1 MAKKDRVILGTK
13 GPKIGAH
20 VSAAVSLEL
29 SFEKAQSIG
38 AEVTQIFIS
47 PPQQWFQTKHGEEET
62 KRFRDK
68 ETEVGIGPNFIHG
81 TYLIN
86 LGTQNPEHLEKSID
100 WLIYAM
106 NFASQIKSS
115 GLIFHLGSHKGVG
128 FEKVLPQIV
137 ASLSRVLKKTNKP
150 ENEPTTLIL
159 ETSAGAGG
167 GLGGTFT
174 ELGQILKGV
183 LSDKLKICIDTQHIF
198 AAGYD
203 IRTPLGLNNVLA
215 EFDKEIGLKNL
226 AVIHANDSKTELKS
240 GRDRHENIGEGFIG
254 QEGFAGLLNH
264 PQLANIPFILEVP
277 GFSGTG
283 PDAENVKLL
292 KSLIK

>member
-1 MAKKDRVILGTK
+1 M
-13 GPKIGAH
+13 PKVGAH

-137 ASLSRVLKKTNKP
+137 ESLRKVLNRTEGEARSSAKKDPNRQP
-150 ENEPTTLIL
+150 PRPNLIL

-183 LSDKLKICIDTQHIF
+183 QSDRLKICIDTQHIF

-215 EFDKEIGLKNL
+215 EFDKEIGLENL

-264 PQLANIPFILEVP
+264 PKLANIPFILEVP
-277 GFSGTG
+277 GFSGAG